1 MLRDKLSSPVR
12 LITSISRKLKR
23 GADENLIR
31 EKITVEQV
39 MVMRMIHENGG
50 SVGQKDIEKAFEVR
64 RSTVT
69 SAMQTL
75 EKKGFI
81 VRSPHPDDSRAKIVT
96 LTASGIEKNRK
107 LINFIEERDEKLLV
121 GLTSEEKDTLTS
133 LLLKISENID

>member
-1 MLRDKLSSPVR
+1 LRDKLSSPVR

>member
-1 MLRDKLSSPVR
+1 MRDNLSSPIR
-12 LITSISRKLKR
+12 LITSISRKLKH

-31 EKITVEQV
+31 EKITIEQV
-39 MVMRMIHENGG
+39 MVMKMIHENGG

-96 LTASGIEKNRK
+96 LTKSGIEKNRK
-107 LINFIEERDEKLLV
+107 LINFIEERDEKLLS
-121 GLTSEEKDTLTS
+121 GLSSEEKDTLS
-133 LLLKISENID
+133 ALLLKLSMNID

>member
-1 MLRDKLSSPVR
+1 MRDKLSSPVR

>member
-1 MLRDKLSSPVR
+1 VLRDKLSSPVR